1 MSELTNELLVLS
13 SLVQNESYARKVIPF
28 LKDEYFHDP
37 IEKRLIQLIID
48 YYRKYHIPPKR
59 TDLSVSVQNDQKLNE
74 QQTDD
79 ARQIVGQIYA
89 AESAGSEDW
98 LLETTEEFCK
108 SKAVYNAIHEAIAI
122 YQGDSKTL
130 SKNAIPDLLKDAI
143 AVTFDNRIG
152 IDFYEDAGSRFD
164 FYSEPENKIPF
175 HLDILNAV
183 TNGGVTRKTLQIL
196 IGGTHVGKSMCLID
210 LAAGYVRSGKN
221 VLYISMEMR
230 EELIM
235 QRFDANMLR
244 VAVNDVASLG
254 KDRYLNRIDVLRQ
267 KSYGNFKVK
276 EFPPGAAS
284 SVHIRHVMDELRLK
298 QGFVPD
304 IVMVDYLQITASS
317 RMKPGVVNS
326 FYYFK
331 SVAEELRALA
341 VETDTAFW
349 SASQFNRS
357 GMDSSDAEMSDIS
370 ESSGIAFTVDAAWG
384 IFRTEELDAVG
395 QLLWKQFKNRYANKS
410 TRTRFVTGVDVDKQ
424 TLYEVDQQTDVLG
437 GQQKQTDSGPK
448 PTMSQKELKNRFM
461 GME

>member
-13 SLVQNESYARKVIPF
+13 SLVQNESYARKVVPF

-37 IEKRLIQLIID
+37 IEKRILQLVLA
-48 YYRKYHIPPKR
+48 YYEKYHQPPKR

-74 QQTDD
+74 QQTDE
-79 ARQIVGQIYA
+79 ARAIVGQIFA
-89 AESAGSEDW
+89 ADAAGSEDW
-98 LLETTEEFCK
+98 LLQTTEDFCK
-108 SKAVYNAIHEAIAI
+108 DKAVYNAIHRSIAI
-122 YQGDSKTL
+122 YQGEDKHL
-130 SKNAIPDLLKDAI
+130 SKNAIPDLVKDAI
-143 AVTFDNRIG
+143 AVSFDNRVG
-152 IDFYEDAGSRFD
+152 IDFYDDAERRFD
-164 FYSEPENKIPF
+164 FYSLPENKIPF
-175 HLDILNAV
+175 HLNILNEV
-183 TNGGVTRKTLQIL
+183 TNGGCTRKTLQIL

-254 KDRYLNRIDVLRQ
+254 KDRFLNRIEILKQ
-267 KSYGNFKVK
+267 KSYGQFKVK

-284 SVHIRHVMDELRLK
+284 AIHIRHVMDEMKMK
-298 QGFVPD
+298 QGFEPD
-304 IVMVDYLQITASS
+304 IVVVDYLQITASS
-317 RMKPGVVNS
+317 RMKPGTVNS

-341 VETDTAFW
+341 VETDKVLW

-384 IFRTEELDAVG
+384 IFRTEELDSVG
-395 QLLWKQFKNRYANKS
+395 QLLWKQFKNRYANKA
-410 TRTRFVTGVDVDKQ
+410 TRTKFVTGVDVDKQ
-424 TLYEVDQQTDVLG
+424 TLYDVDQQQNHTNVTG
-437 GQQKQTDSGPK
+437 KQGDDKK
-448 PTMSQKELKNRFM
+448 PVMSQDQLKNRFM
-461 GME
+461 NMT